1 VQFVFFRARLFIL
14 LMMHPKKYLAF
25 FFALIVFV
33 AACGGPA
40 ERIRET
46 AAKSPTPPPAPTER
60 EISGTFNVGGSGG
73 NGSEPYTGLLTIA
86 PQGDVYGFRWSTTKG
101 SRVGVGVQSGS
112 ATAAS
117 FASTGGGKGCGVLLF
132 KIASDGSLDGKIA
145 YWGGEKSGLI
155 KATRTE
161 GRGFVGKYSIA
172 GNVPGEETPFAGQM
186 SIAKDGQGYAI
197 DWLQDYEQ
205 RKDESFVA
213 FGIWKGSVAAAS
225 FGGRQCSFALYDIQS
240 NGNLEGNWGG
250 QKAVTF
256 GTETA
261 KRQ

>member
-1 VQFVFFRARLFIL
+1 
-14 LMMHPKKYLAF
+14 MMHPKKFLVF
-25 FFALIVFV
+25 FFAFIVFV
-33 AACGGPA
+33 TACGGPA

-60 EISGTFNVGGSGG
+60 EISGAFNINGAGE
-73 NGSEPYTGLLTIA
+73 NGSEPYTGLLNIV

-117 FASTGGGKGCGVLLF
+117 FASTGGGKGCGVVLF

-145 YWGGEKSGLI
+145 YWGEERAGVI

-161 GRGFVGKYSIA
+161 GRSFVGKYSIV
-172 GNVPGEETPFAGQM
+172 GNIPEGLTAFAGKM
-186 SIAKDGQGYAI
+186 TITKDGQGYAI

-205 RKDESFVA
+205 RKDEQFVA
-213 FGIWKGSVAAAS
+213 FGIWRGSVAAAS
-225 FGGRQCSFALYDIQS
+225 FGGRQCSFAIYDIQS

>member
-1 VQFVFFRARLFIL
+1 
-14 LMMHPKKYLAF
+14 MMHPKKFLVF
-25 FFALIVFV
+25 FFAFIVFV
-33 AACGGPA
+33 TACGGPA

-60 EISGTFNVGGSGG
+60 EISGTFNVGGAGD

-117 FASTGGGKGCGVLLF
+117 FASTGGGKGCGILLF
-132 KIASDGSLDGKIA
+132 KIASDGSLDGKMA
-145 YWGGEKSGLI
+145 YWGEEKAASI
-155 KATRTE
+155 KATRKQ
-161 GRGFVGKYSIA
+161 GRGFVGKYSLTGTLPNDA
-172 GNVPGEETPFAGQM
+172 TTFTGEMT
-186 SIAKDGQGYAI
+186 IAKDGQGYAV
-197 DWLQDYEQ
+197 DWIQDYETLS
-205 RKDESFVA
+205 RNDERFVA

-256 GTETA
+256 GTESA

>member
-1 VQFVFFRARLFIL
+1 
-14 LMMHPKKYLAF
+14 MHPKKYLVILVAF
-25 FFALIVFV
+25 VIFL

-40 ERIRET
+40 ERIKEIEART
-46 AAKSPTPPPAPTER
+46 PTPPPAPTER
-60 EISGTFNVGGSGG
+60 EISGAFNVSGAGDNG
-73 NGSEPYTGLLTIA
+73 NEPYTGLLNIA
-86 PQGDVYGFRWSTTKG
+86 PRGDVYGFRWSTTKG
-101 SRVGVGVQSGS
+101 IRVGVGVQISN

-117 FASTGGGKGCGVLLF
+117 FSATGGGKGCGVVLF
-132 KIASDGSLDGKIA
+132 KISSDGSLDGRAA
-145 YWGGEKSGLI
+145 YWGEENFAVQ

-161 GRGFVGKYSIA
+161 GTGFVGKYSLTGTSAEGTSYNGTLTI
-172 GNVPGEETPFAGQM
+172 V
-186 SIAKDGQGYAI
+186 KDGGGYNFEWKG
-197 DWLQDYEQ
+197 DKPQ
-205 RKDESFVA
+205 VA
-213 FGIWKGSVAAAS
+213 FGIWKGSIAAAS